1 MPIWIRS
8 LTCVLLLLIT
18 QATLADWR
26 LTAASKVGY
35 VSIKNNVIAEH
46 NYFSGVTGSL
56 NEKGQLKVSIDLSTV
71 ETQVDIRNQRM
82 RDLFFEVMQ
91 YPEAVV
97 TAQLDMQELAQVE
110 SGAPLELVKPFTLS
124 LHGVESTAEAH
135 LRIVSVGGRAWV
147 STVQPILISA
157 ADFGL
162 EGGVAALRKIA
173 GLEAI
178 AAVVPVSV
186 NLKLVKKSV
195 D

>member
-8 LTCVLLLLIT
+8 LTCVLLLLVT

-56 NEKGQLKVSIDLSTV
+56 NKKGQLKVSIDLSTV

-147 STVQPILISA
+147 STVRPILISA

-186 NLKLVKKSV
+186 NLKLVKK
-195 D
+195 

>member
-26 LTAASKVGY
+26 LTAASEVGY
-35 VSIKNNVIAEH
+35 VSIKNNAIAEN

-56 NEKGQLKVSIDLSTV
+56 NKKGQLKVSIDLSTV

-82 RDLFFEVMQ
+82 RDLFFEITQ

-162 EGGVAALRKIA
+162 KGGVAALRKIA

>member
-1 MPIWIRS
+1 MPVWIRS
-8 LTCVLLLLIT
+8 LTCIALLLVT
-18 QATLADWR
+18 QAALADWR
-26 LTAASKVGY
+26 LTAASEVGY
-35 VSIKNNVIAEH
+35 VSIKNNAIAEN

-56 NEKGQLKVSIDLSTV
+56 NKKGQLKVSIDLSTV

-82 RDLFFEVMQ
+82 RDLFFEITQ

-147 STVQPILISA
+147 STVRPILISA

-186 NLKLVKKSV
+186 NLKLVKK
-195 D
+195 

>member
-56 NEKGQLKVSIDLSTV
+56 NKKGQLKVSIDLSTV

-82 RDLFFEVMQ
+82 RDLFFEVLQ

-147 STVQPILISA
+147 STVRPILISA

-186 NLKLVKKSV
+186 NLKLVKK
-195 D
+195 

>member
-35 VSIKNNVIAEH
+35 VSIKNNAIAEH
-46 NYFSGVTGSL
+46 IYFSGVTGSL
-56 NEKGQLKVSIDLSTV
+56 NKKGQLKVSIDLSTV

-124 LHGVESTAEAH
+124 LHGIESTGEAH

-147 STVQPILISA
+147 STVRPILISA

-186 NLKLVKKSV
+186 NLKLVKK
-195 D
+195 

>member
-1 MPIWIRS
+1 MPIWTRS

-124 LHGVESTAEAH
+124 LHGIESTGEAH

-147 STVQPILISA
+147 STVRPILISA

-186 NLKLVKKSV
+186 NLKLVEK
-195 D
+195 

>member
-1 MPIWIRS
+1 MPIWTRS

-56 NEKGQLKVSIDLSTV
+56 NKKGQLKVSIDLSTV

-147 STVQPILISA
+147 STVRPILISA

-186 NLKLVKKSV
+186 NLKLVKK
-195 D
+195 

>member
-56 NEKGQLKVSIDLSTV
+56 NKKGQLKVSIDLSTV

-91 YPEAVV
+91 YPQAVV

-147 STVQPILISA
+147 STVRPILISA

-186 NLKLVKKSV
+186 NLKLVKK
-195 D
+195 

>member
-1 MPIWIRS
+1 MPAWIRS
-8 LTCVLLLLIT
+8 LTCVLLLLVT

-26 LTAASKVGY
+26 LTSASKVGY
-35 VSIKNNVIAEH
+35 VSIKNNAIAEH

-56 NEKGQLKVSIDLSTV
+56 NKKGQLKVSIDLSTV

-82 RDLFFEVMQ
+82 RDLFFEVTQ

-124 LHGVESTAEAH
+124 LHGVESTADAH

-186 NLKLVKKSV
+186 NLKLAKK
-195 D
+195 

>member
-1 MPIWIRS
+1 MPAWIRS
-8 LTCVLLLLIT
+8 LTCVLLLLVT

-26 LTAASKVGY
+26 LTSASKVGY
-35 VSIKNNVIAEH
+35 VSIKNNAIAEH

-56 NEKGQLKVSIDLSTV
+56 NKKGQLKVSIDLSTV

-82 RDLFFEVMQ
+82 RDLFFEVTQ
-91 YPEAVV
+91 YPVAVV

-186 NLKLVKKSV
+186 NLKLAKK
-195 D
+195 

>member
-26 LTAASKVGY
+26 LTAASEVGY
-35 VSIKNNVIAEH
+35 VSIKNNAIAEN

-56 NEKGQLKVSIDLSTV
+56 NKKGQLKVSIDLSTV

-82 RDLFFEVMQ
+82 RDLFFEITQ

-110 SGAPLELVKPFTLS
+110 SGAPLEIVKPFTLS

-186 NLKLVKKSV
+186 NLKLVKK
-195 D
+195 

>member
-18 QATLADWR
+18 KATLADWR

-56 NEKGQLKVSIDLSTV
+56 NKKGQLKVSIDLSTV

-110 SGAPLELVKPFTLS
+110 SGAPLELVKPFSLS
-124 LHGVESTAEAH
+124 LHGIESTAEAH

-147 STVQPILISA
+147 STVRPILISA

-186 NLKLVKKSV
+186 NLKLVKK
-195 D
+195 

>member
-56 NEKGQLKVSIDLSTV
+56 NKKGQLKVSIDLSTV

-124 LHGVESTAEAH
+124 MHGIESTAEAH

-147 STVQPILISA
+147 STVRPILISA

-186 NLKLVKKSV
+186 NLKLVKK
-195 D
+195 

>member
-8 LTCVLLLLIT
+8 LTCVLLLLVT

-35 VSIKNNVIAEH
+35 VSIKNNAIAEH

-56 NEKGQLKVSIDLSTV
+56 NKKGQLKVSIDLSTV

-82 RDLFFEVMQ
+82 RDLFFEVTQ

-147 STVQPILISA
+147 STVRPILISA

-186 NLKLVKKSV
+186 NLKLVKK
-195 D
+195 

>member
-147 STVQPILISA
+147 STVRPILISA

-186 NLKLVKKSV
+186 NLKLVEK
-195 D
+195 

>member
-8 LTCVLLLLIT
+8 LTCVLLLLVT

-35 VSIKNNVIAEH
+35 VSIKNNAIAEH

-147 STVQPILISA
+147 STVRPILISA

-186 NLKLVKKSV
+186 NLKLVKK
-195 D
+195 

>member
-8 LTCVLLLLIT
+8 LTCVLLLLVT

-35 VSIKNNVIAEH
+35 VSIKNNAIAEH

-56 NEKGQLKVSIDLSTV
+56 NKKGQLKVSIDLSTV

-124 LHGVESTAEAH
+124 LHGIESTGEAH

-147 STVQPILISA
+147 STVRPILISA

-186 NLKLVKKSV
+186 NLKLVKK
-195 D
+195 

>member
-8 LTCVLLLLIT
+8 LTCVLLLLFT

-26 LTAASKVGY
+26 LTSASKVGY

-56 NEKGQLKVSIDLSTV
+56 NKKGQLKVSIDLSTV

-147 STVQPILISA
+147 STVRPILISA

-178 AAVVPVSV
+178 DGVVPVSV
-186 NLKLVKKSV
+186 NLKLVKK
-195 D
+195 